1 MPKHRHPPLP
11 SRHQFL
17 RHLARSAGT
26 AAVLVIASLAI
37 GTLGYHDLAGLPWID
52 ALLNAAMILTGMG
65 PVNELHTNAG
75 KLFAAAYALFSGVIF
90 LTMAAVI
97 FAPAYHRFLHRFH
110 LEFYET
116 ESAEEAEP

>member
-26 AAVLVIASLAI
+26 AAVLVFASLAI
-37 GTLGYHDLAGLPWID
+37 GTFGYHHLAGLAWID

-65 PVNELHTNAG
+65 PVNELQTNAG

-97 FAPAYHRFLHRFH
+97 FAPVYQRFIHRFH
-110 LEFYET
+110 LDFYET
-116 ESAEEAEP
+116 DNAERAEP